1 VTPTLKRESLAWSP
15 SLATAMGA
23 ATKGRNLAI
32 AYGRIV
38 RHVLVTD
45 NDASCQA
52 SQTIGAVETH
62 VNILTRA

>member
-1 VTPTLKRESLAWSP
+1 
-15 SLATAMGA
+15 MGA

-45 NDASCQA
+45 NDAGCQA